1 MRGVAS
7 EGLDYS
13 TYARIVDCLL
23 AQHQP
28 AADAEIAAV
37 PHAANIGRVA
47 SVEPGDVQ
55 AAWGTMVPNVRCTA
69 A

>member
-13 TYARIVDCLL
+13 TYARIVDCLRSINRR
-23 AQHQP
+23 P
-28 AADAEIAAV
+28 MPKIAAV
-37 PHAANIGRVA
+37 HHAANIGCIA